1 MLSYIDMDVAN
12 NSHAVPQNI
21 MSVEFKL
28 IGDLSIK
35 QFVFIA
41 VPLVL
46 GFLMYVFHVN
56 NYITIFLTGILLLAA
71 VFIDFVPIDQRP
83 LDIWITN
90 FLIAIKHPTQRV
102 WRKKP
107 QYPSILEIPK
117 QLRPVAIQKKN
128 EDVATFLYQSP
139 IDTSLVSEGTDI
151 LDEREKALISNID
164 RLNNSMGTSAPSSVG
179 VQNQP
184 SSPDPLQQTPIQQN
198 FSGPSDNN
206 NAKDNEKENKD
217 FYYESENDSSSNPNP
232 PAATNPQNQA
242 NQDMGGI
249 PSYSQYSQYT
259 SSNQPMSDMQYTN
272 SNTNIPNNQDSTN
285 TSQVSDIP
293 QNPSSGS
300 VDENFSNN
308 YSNPMNQAYGNTE
321 DVQNNFSVKQDTPPS
336 TPTSQPT
343 TTDSNLEDAVS
354 GIINNNNIN
363 NTSYQGQS
371 DLSQPKHEEAD
382 ENIIPPEYRFV
393 DEGNTSQIQTSP
405 STNTIGVDEIMDR
418 LKKLEEENEELRSK
432 LEEKPKEETIET
444 PTEKV
449 EDQPANAPAEV
460 VSSEE
465 GSQNTQQNFQNPT
478 LSPNASVQKPLSKD
492 DLIKY
497 LPDFVNNPCTAA

>member
-1 MLSYIDMDVAN
+1 M
-12 NSHAVPQNI
+12 
-21 MSVEFKL
+21 
-28 IGDLSIK
+28 
-35 QFVFIA
+35 
-41 VPLVL
+41 
-46 GFLMYVFHVN
+46 
-56 NYITIFLTGILLLAA
+56 
-71 VFIDFVPIDQRP
+71 
-83 LDIWITN
+83 
-90 FLIAIKHPTQRV
+90 IAIKHPTQRV

-117 QLRPVAIQKKN
+117 QLRPVAVQKKN

-478 LSPNASVQKPLSKD
+478 LSPNTSVQKPLSKD

-497 LPDFVNNPCTAA
+497 LPDFVNNPDIISGILLKNESEVIPDAVIIIKDSAQKPVRAIKTNKLGQFFIRTPLQPGDYNLEITYPNLVFNPIYIKLNGEVREPILVYPDNGQGGL